1 MAILAKTKA
10 KLKSK
15 VDPANFFQTEVH
27 QTTLLIQE
35 EAPSQLEND
44 DDLYLGSPE

>member
-10 KLKSK
+10 NLNSN
-15 VDPANFFQTEVH
+15 VDPANFFQTLVN

-35 EAPSQLEND
+35 EALSQL
-44 DDLYLGSPE
+44 